1 MSTPITPIKKIS
13 MNSQQRYLQEY
24 EKYKHIQIDKGEY
37 HMRSNPTIK
46 VMIMSIN
53 EAAERVLVKTLKSG
67 NERERTLHWCRKN
80 LVRSN

>member
-1 MSTPITPIKKIS
+1 

-24 EKYKHIQIDKGEY
+24 EKYKNVKVQEGEY

-53 EAAERVLVKTLKSG
+53 EAAERVLVRTLKSG

>member
-1 MSTPITPIKKIS
+1 MSIPITPIKRIS
-13 MNSQQRYLQEY
+13 MNSQQKYLQEY
-24 EKYKHIQIDKGEY
+24 EKYKNVKVQEGEY

-53 EAAERVLVKTLKSG
+53 EAAERVLVRTLKSG

>member
-1 MSTPITPIKKIS
+1 
-13 MNSQQRYLQEY
+13 
-24 EKYKHIQIDKGEY
+24 
-37 HMRSNPTIK
+37 MRSNPTIK

-53 EAAERVLVKTLKSG
+53 EAAERALVKTLKSG